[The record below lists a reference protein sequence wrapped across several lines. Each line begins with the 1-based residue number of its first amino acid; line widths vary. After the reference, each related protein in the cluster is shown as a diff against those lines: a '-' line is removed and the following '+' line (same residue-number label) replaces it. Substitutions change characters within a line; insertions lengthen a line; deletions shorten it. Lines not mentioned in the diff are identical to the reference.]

1 MTAERRFPAPPVT
14 PEGEAFWTAAAAG
27 RFLLRWCIA
36 CGRAHWYPRATCP
49 FCASDRTEW
58 RDASGRGTIYSF
70 STLRRASP
78 PFTIAYVTLAE
89 GPVMMTCLVECDPDA
104 VAIGDAV
111 EIAFRPS
118 EGGPPVPCFRPVP
131 AGR

>member
-1 MTAERRFPAPPVT
+1 MTAERRLPAPPTT
-14 PEGEAFWTAAAAG
+14 PEGEAFWAAAAEG
-27 RFLLRWCIA
+27 RFLLRWCTA
-36 CGRAHWYPRATCP
+36 CGRAHWYPRAICP

-58 RDASGRGTIYSF
+58 REATGRGTIYSF

-89 GPVMMTCLVECDPDA
+89 GPTMMTCLVECDPDG

-111 EIAFRPS
+111 ELAFRPS
-118 EGGPPVPCFRPVP
+118 ESGPPVACFRPVP
-131 AGR
+131 AGA